1 MVKELYMDEC
11 NELKTMYERDVMN
24 WDFVEEKKYITKFM
38 KTTNGLYAVS
48 KDIWS
53 IKMKTVWYK
62 I

>member
-11 NELKTMYERDVMN
+11 NELETMYKRDVMN

-48 KDIWS
+48 E
-53 IKMKTVWYK
+53 
-62 I
+62 